1 MFASLDWPAFIVAM
15 LAVELTPGP
24 NMGWLATLSARA
36 GREHGMKAVAGITL
50 GLAIQLLAAAT
61 GLSALLAG
69 SITLYEAL
77 RWGGVAFM
85 LYLAWEAFRDDG
97 SAPPA
102 MANKLAGFR
111 RGLIANLLNP
121 KALVF
126 YLLVVGQFADPRLG
140 HLWLQILTL
149 GSLHIL
155 LSLIVHVTIV
165 LVADHLGGIA
175 GEMADLVRCAAR
187 FWPRACYR
195 GALDRHVDLACLN
208 CPECLAIWRIY
219 CRIRPQI
226 GFPISICQKLTRPG
240 ANPLGAGAFF
250 SPEIRQ
256 AAPRAPAAG
265 PLPRPPWNRR

>member
-36 GREHGMKAVAGITL
+36 GRQHGMKAVAGITL

-69 SITLYEAL
+69 SVTLYEAL

-85 LYLAWEAFRDDG
+85 LYLAWEAFSDDG
-97 SAPPA
+97 SAPLA

-140 HLWLQILTL
+140 HLWLQILAL
-149 GSLHIL
+149 GGLHIL

-165 LVADHLGGIA
+165 LVADGLGGVL
-175 GEMADLVRCAAR
+175 EKWRTSFAAR
-187 FWPRACYR
+187 ICFGLALAVVALWIAMSTSRA
-195 GALDRHVDLACLN
+195 
-208 CPECLAIWRIY
+208 
-219 CRIRPQI
+219 
-226 GFPISICQKLTRPG
+226 
-240 ANPLGAGAFF
+240 
-250 SPEIRQ
+250 
-256 AAPRAPAAG
+256 
-265 PLPRPPWNRR
+265 